1 VANYCSASDLKQV
14 LRITDNVDDALINSA
29 IEAAS
34 RFVDTYCHREFPVAA
49 GTATRDYVPTG
60 RYERLL
66 IEDATTV
73 VSVKIDD
80 GLDGGFS
87 TTLEP
92 KDYQL
97 EPLNNVRSGV
107 TFPYNILVPFE
118 DGYWPMEYG
127 RATVRVEAT
136 FGWPAIPASV
146 RQATILHASRLFT
159 RYDSPL
165 GVAGFGDMGIMRVSR
180 FADPDVELLLRP
192 FRRLTF

>member
-1 VANYCSASDLKQV
+1 MANYCSVSDLKAV
-14 LRITDNVDDALINSA
+14 LRITDSVDDALLTSA

-34 RFVDTYCHREFPVAA
+34 RFVDTYCDRDFAAAA
-49 GTATRDYVPTG
+49 GTATRDYIPTG
-60 RYERLL
+60 RYERLRVDDL
-66 IEDATTV
+66 TAV

-80 GLDGGFS
+80 GLDGTFS
-87 TTLEP
+87 TTLEA

-97 EPLNNVRSGV
+97 EPLNNIRAGI

-136 FGWPAIPASV
+136 YGWPAVPASV
-146 RQATILHASRLFT
+146 KQATILHASRLFT

-192 FRRLTF
+192 FRRLIF

>member
-1 VANYCSASDLKQV
+1 VANYCSVSELKAV
-14 LRITDNVDDALINSA
+14 LRITDSVDDGLLTSA

-34 RFVDTYCHREFPVAA
+34 RFVDTYCDRDFTPAA

-60 RYERLL
+60 RYERLR
-66 IEDATTV
+66 IEDAATV

-80 GLDGGFS
+80 GLDYGFA
-87 TTLEP
+87 TTLQP
-92 KDYQL
+92 GDFQL
-97 EPLNNVRSGV
+97 EPLNNIRAGIA
-107 TFPYNILVPFE
+107 FPYNILVPFE
-118 DGYWPMEYG
+118 DGYWPMEHG

-136 FGWPAIPASV
+136 YGWPAVPASV
-146 RQATILHASRLFT
+146 KQATILHASRLFT

-192 FRRLTF
+192 FRRLFY